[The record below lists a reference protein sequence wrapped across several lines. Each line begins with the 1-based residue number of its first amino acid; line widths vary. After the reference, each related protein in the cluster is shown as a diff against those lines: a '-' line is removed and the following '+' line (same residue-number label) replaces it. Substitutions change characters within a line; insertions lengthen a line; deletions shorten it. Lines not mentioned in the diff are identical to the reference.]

1 MKRVLLLLAACT
13 THHATG
19 PREPADAGISISLYS
34 LGTPES
40 SYGVVDDRRWVELT
54 DKQLVLAHIE
64 PGASLASLVI
74 EPLSGGSLTITRCVR
89 EAVPEPPPKPQARSL
104 LVANPPPIPL
114 DLSLGNLELVRELRL
129 KKIRA
134 LQLRKQI
141 NAKAEAE
148 PIARVDA
155 TVVCTVDGAP
165 GRHLVRILYVSTKLD
180 YRVQHALTMTT
191 PDRATLVTR
200 FVIATPAWHEHA
212 DVIVYDGVPG
222 GQRPPTEVTRGAV
235 ALDGS
240 IAILATPA
248 REAAARVRR
257 IYDGAVAT
265 PQVDVADAAW
275 NSESS
280 HVVWVWLELP
290 HTTLAPGPISAHVEL
305 PDELTH
311 DVELAAGV
319 RGASEDGDDLLRLPL
334 WIDTQLTGT
343 RQRFTDPSVDPS
355 ATAPTTDEGVLAERL
370 LLSVANQSDAPREVW
385 VEEHVRR
392 SRHRKLLRA
401 WPKRPMAT
409 GDVVREKLVV
419 KPHAIERV
427 GYTVEYSF

>member
-1 MKRVLLLLAACT
+1 MKRALLVALTACAAHQTGRT
-13 THHATG
+13 TKT
-19 PREPADAGISISLYS
+19 PADAGISIALYS

-54 DKQLVLAHIE
+54 GKELVLEHVD

-74 EPLSGGSLTITRCVR
+74 EPLAGGSLAITRCAR
-89 EAVPEPPPKPQARSL
+89 EALPLVPPKSPTEKPAVIAAPIDLGVALDRAKLRRQILVQQALARRQK
-104 LVANPPPIPL
+104 VA
-114 DLSLGNLELVRELRL
+114 
-129 KKIRA
+129 
-134 LQLRKQI
+134 KQ
-141 NAKAEAE
+141 EAE
-148 PIARVDA
+148 PLAHVDA
-155 TVVCTVDGAP
+155 TVVCTVDGTP
-165 GRHLVRILYVSTKLD
+165 GRHLVRILYVSAKLT
-180 YRVQHALTMTT
+180 YRVQHELVVST

-200 FVIATPAWHEHA
+200 FAIATPSWHEHA

-222 GQRPPTEVTRGAV
+222 GLRPPSEVTRGAV

-240 IAILATPA
+240 IAILSTPA
-248 REAAARVRR
+248 RETVARVRR

-265 PQVDVADAAW
+265 PAVDVADAAW

-280 HVVWVWLELP
+280 HGVWVWLELP
-290 HTTLAPGPISAHVEL
+290 HATLAPGPVRAHVEL
-305 PDELTH
+305 PDELPR
-311 DVELAAGV
+311 DVELPAGV
-319 RGASEDGDDLLRLPL
+319 RGTSDQDDLLRFPL
-334 WIDTQLTGT
+334 WVDTQLTGT
-343 RQRFTDPSVDPS
+343 RQRFTDPNSDP
-355 ATAPTTDEGVLAERL
+355 TANDTGLAERL

-392 SRHRKLLRA
+392 SRRRKIERA

-427 GYTVEYSF
+427 GYTVEYVF

>member
-1 MKRVLLLLAACT
+1 VKRALLLLAACT
-13 THHATG
+13 ARHPTG
-19 PREPADAGISISLYS
+19 PQKPAEAGISISLYS

-54 DKQLVLAHIE
+54 GKQLVLEHIE

-74 EPLSGGSLTITRCVR
+74 EPLSGGSLAITRCIR
-89 EAVPEPPPKPQARSL
+89 EALPEPPPKSPAPP
-104 LVANPPPIPL
+104 VAKPPPVPTVQIGVPNA
-114 DLSLGNLELVRELRL
+114 DRRELARELLLRRL
-129 KKIRA
+129 RAEQIKKK
-134 LQLRKQI
+134 L
-141 NAKAEAE
+141 AKPEAE
-148 PIARVDA
+148 PMTHVDA

-165 GRHLVRILYVSTKLD
+165 GRHLVRILYVSTKLN
-180 YRVQHALTMTT
+180 YRVEHELAVTT
-191 PDRATLVTR
+191 PDRAKLVTR
-200 FVIATPAWHEHA
+200 FAIVTPSWHEHA

-222 GQRPPTEVTRGAV
+222 GERPPSEVTRGAV

-240 IAILATPA
+240 IAILATPT
-248 REAAARVRR
+248 RETAARVRR

-280 HVVWVWLELP
+280 HGVWVWLELP
-290 HTTLAPGPISAHVEL
+290 HTTLAPGPVSAHVEL
-305 PDELTH
+305 PDELPH
-311 DVELAAGV
+311 DVELPAGV
-319 RGASEDGDDLLRLPL
+319 RGTSDEDDLLRLPL
-334 WIDTQLTGT
+334 WVDTQLTGT
-343 RQRFTDPSVDPS
+343 RQRFTDPNTDPS
-355 ATAPTTDEGVLAERL
+355 ANDTGLAERL

-401 WPKRPMAT
+401 WPKRPMAS

-427 GYTVEYSF
+427 GYTVEYVF

>member
-1 MKRVLLLLAACT
+1 MKRALFLLAACT
-13 THHATG
+13 AHHPTG
-19 PREPADAGISISLYS
+19 PHPPAVAGISISLYS

-40 SYGVVDDRRWVELT
+40 SYGVVDDRRWVELAGN
-54 DKQLVLAHIE
+54 QLVLEHIE

-74 EPLSGGSLTITRCVR
+74 EPLSGGTLAIERCVR
-89 EAVPEPPPKPQARSL
+89 EALPEPPPKPAAPI
-104 LVANPPPIPL
+104 VAQPPPAVVVPVPVS
-114 DLSLGNLELVRELRL
+114 DQQSLAREIMLRRL
-129 KKIRA
+129 RA
-134 LQLRKQI
+134 EQIKKQI
-141 NAKAEAE
+141 AKPEPEAM
-148 PIARVDA
+148 ARVDA
-155 TVVCTVDGAP
+155 TVVCTVGGTP

-180 YRVQHALTMTT
+180 YRVQHALTVTT
-191 PDRATLVTR
+191 PDRAKLVTR
-200 FVIATPAWHEHA
+200 FAIATPAWHEHA

-240 IAILATPA
+240 IAILSTPA
-248 REAAARVRR
+248 RETAARVRR
-257 IYDGAVAT
+257 IYDGAVVT

-280 HVVWVWLELP
+280 HGVWVWLELP
-290 HTTLAPGPISAHVEL
+290 HTTLAPGPVSAHVEL
-305 PDELTH
+305 PDELPH

-319 RGASEDGDDLLRLPL
+319 RGTSEDDDDTLRLPL
-334 WIDTQLTGT
+334 WVDTQLIGT
-343 RQRFTDPSVDPS
+343 RLRFTDPSAGPS
-355 ATAPTTDEGVLAERL
+355 ESDSGLAERL

-401 WPKRPMAT
+401 WPKRPTAT

-427 GYTVEYSF
+427 GYTVEYVF

>member
-1 MKRVLLLLAACT
+1 VKRALLLLAACT
-13 THHATG
+13 ARHPTG
-19 PREPADAGISISLYS
+19 PQKPADAGISISLYS

-54 DKQLVLAHIE
+54 GKELVLEHIE

-74 EPLSGGSLTITRCVR
+74 EPLAGGSLAITRCIR
-89 EAVPEPPPKPQARSL
+89 EALPEPPPKPPGLVITKPPGATVVVDAASRDLARQML
-104 LVANPPPIPL
+104 RRQMLVEQFEA
-114 DLSLGNLELVRELRL
+114 RKR
-129 KKIRA
+129 KKVI
-134 LQLRKQI
+134 
-141 NAKAEAE
+141 AKPEVE

-165 GRHLVRILYVSTKLD
+165 GRHLLRILYVSTKLN
-180 YRVQHALTMTT
+180 YRVEHELAMTT
-191 PDRATLVTR
+191 PDRAKLVTR
-200 FVIATPAWHEHA
+200 FAIATPSWHEHA
-212 DVIVYDGVPG
+212 EVIVYDGVPG
-222 GQRPPTEVTRGAV
+222 GQRPPSEVTRGAV

-240 IAILATPA
+240 IAILATPT
-248 REAAARVRR
+248 RETAARVRR

-280 HVVWVWLELP
+280 HGVWVWLELP
-290 HTTLAPGPISAHVEL
+290 HTTLAPGPVSAHVEL
-305 PDELTH
+305 PDELPH
-311 DVELAAGV
+311 DVELPAGV
-319 RGASEDGDDLLRLPL
+319 RGASDEDDLLRLPL
-334 WIDTQLTGT
+334 WVDTQLTGT
-343 RQRFTDPSVDPS
+343 RQRFTDPSTDPS
-355 ATAPTTDEGVLAERL
+355 ANDTGLAERL

-392 SRHRKLLRA
+392 SRRRKIERA
-401 WPKRPMAT
+401 WPKRPMAS

-427 GYTVEYSF
+427 GYTVEYVF

>member
-1 MKRVLLLLAACT
+1 MKRALLLLAACT
-13 THHATG
+13 ARHPTG
-19 PREPADAGISISLYS
+19 PQKPADAGISISLYS

-54 DKQLVLAHIE
+54 GKELVLEHIE

-74 EPLSGGSLTITRCVR
+74 EPLAGGSLAITRCIR
-89 EAVPEPPPKPQARSL
+89 EALPEPPPKPPAP
-104 LVANPPPIPL
+104 VAKPPPVPTIQIGVPNA
-114 DLSLGNLELVRELRL
+114 DRRELREIL
-129 KKIRA
+129 IRRMREKGKKTPV
-134 LQLRKQI
+134 KP
-141 NAKAEAE
+141 E
-148 PIARVDA
+148 PEPMSRVDA

-165 GRHLVRILYVSTKLD
+165 GRHLVRILYVSTKLN
-180 YRVQHALTMTT
+180 YRVEHELAVTT
-191 PDRATLVTR
+191 PDRAKLVTR
-200 FVIATPAWHEHA
+200 FAIATPSWHEHA

-222 GQRPPTEVTRGAV
+222 GERPPREVTRGPV

-240 IAILATPA
+240 IAILATPT
-248 REAAARVRR
+248 RETAARVRR

-280 HVVWVWLELP
+280 HGVWVWLELP
-290 HTTLAPGPISAHVEL
+290 HTTLAPGPVSAHVEL
-305 PDELTH
+305 PDELPH
-311 DVELAAGV
+311 DVELPAGV
-319 RGASEDGDDLLRLPL
+319 RGTSDEDDLLRLPL
-334 WIDTQLTGT
+334 WVDTQLTGT
-343 RQRFTDPSVDPS
+343 RQRFTDPSTDPS
-355 ATAPTTDEGVLAERL
+355 ANDTGLAERL

-392 SRHRKLLRA
+392 SRRRKLLRA
-401 WPKRPMAT
+401 WPKRPMAS

-427 GYTVEYSF
+427 GYTVEYVF

>member
-1 MKRVLLLLAACT
+1 MKRAVLVLLAACT
-13 THHATG
+13 AGHPTG
-19 PREPADAGISISLYS
+19 PQKSAEAGISIALYS

-40 SYGVVDDRRWVELT
+40 SYGVVDDRRWVELVG
-54 DKQLVLAHIE
+54 KELVLEHIE

-74 EPLSGGSLTITRCVR
+74 EPLAGGSLAITHCIR
-89 EAVPEPPPKPQARSL
+89 EALPEPPPKPQAP
-104 LVANPPPIPL
+104 VAKPPPVPTIQIGVSPNN
-114 DLSLGNLELVRELRL
+114 DRRELAREIMLRRL
-129 KKIRA
+129 RAEQKK
-134 LQLRKQI
+134 
-141 NAKAEAE
+141 AKLAKPEAE
-148 PIARVDA
+148 PMTRVDA

-165 GRHLVRILYVSTKLD
+165 GRHLVRILYVSTKLN
-180 YRVQHALTMTT
+180 YRALHELAVTR
-191 PDRATLVTR
+191 PDRAKLVTR
-200 FVIATPAWHEHA
+200 FAIATPSWHEYA

-222 GQRPPTEVTRGAV
+222 GERPPSEVTRGAV

-240 IAILATPA
+240 IAILATPT
-248 REAAARVRR
+248 RETAARVRR
-257 IYDGAVAT
+257 IYDGAVVT

-280 HVVWVWLELP
+280 HGVWVWLELP

-305 PDELTH
+305 PGELPH
-311 DVELAAGV
+311 DVELPAGV
-319 RGASEDGDDLLRLPL
+319 RGTSDEDDLLRLPL

-343 RQRFTDPSVDPS
+343 RQRFTDPSADPS
-355 ATAPTTDEGVLAERL
+355 DNDGGLAERL

-401 WPKRPMAT
+401 WPKRPMAS

-427 GYTVEYSF
+427 GYTVEYVF